1 MEALKQIAW
10 RPCAMVTLSRR
21 SALAGGAALLAAPN
35 VARAQ
40 AALRLT
46 LPWLAQGS
54 TAYAFIAREMGAFT
68 RRGLNVE
75 VTRGFGSVAAAQALS
90 QGQFDYA
97 IIGAGPMILAAA
109 RELPVVGMATVN
121 YDMTM
126 GIALRADSPIRT
138 AKDLEGKRIG
148 AVPTSAEFP
157 FWPAFARRAGINLS
171 TVTIQQMDNRV
182 LERSLIDR
190 QVDAITAIGS
200 STIPVMQAQNAA
212 FRFIPYSSAGLNFY
226 ANVICTR
233 AEVLRDRAAQ
243 AEAITDALLEAAA
256 LQLREPERALDMFI
270 RQVPEIGIT
279 SGGRENARLSQ
290 GLMQS
295 TMLVPEAIE
304 NGLGFTDIAKWNAM
318 TDLVMEFGAPADAKR
333 PNTDTIISNRFAG
346 KIKLTAEEWAAQ
358 RTRLA
363 PFGQMLG

>member
-1 MEALKQIAW
+1 MILS
-10 RPCAMVTLSRR
+10 SRR
-21 SALAGGAALLAAPN
+21 GVLLGGASLLATPA
-35 VARAQ
+35 VLRAQ
-40 AALRLT
+40 TATVRLT
-46 LPWLAQGS
+46 LPWLAQGA
-54 TAYAFIAREMGAFT
+54 TAYAYIAREMGAFS

-75 VTRGFGSVAAAQALS
+75 VSRGFGSVAAAQALS

-97 IIGAGPMILAAA
+97 IVGAGPMILAAA
-109 RELPVVGMATVN
+109 RALPIVGMATVN

-171 TVTIQQMDNRV
+171 SITIQQMDNRV

-200 STIPVMQAQNAA
+200 STIPVMQAQNAPH
-212 FRFIPYSSAGLNFY
+212 RFILYATAGINFY

-233 AEVLRDRAAQ
+233 AEVLQSRPAQ

-256 LQLREPERALDMFI
+256 FQLREPERAVDMFV
-270 RQVPEIGIT
+270 RQVPEIGLT
-279 SGGRENARLSQ
+279 AGGRENARLSQ
-290 GLMQS
+290 GIMQW
-295 TMLVPEAIE
+295 TMLADEAIN
-304 NGLGFTDIAKWNAM
+304 NGLGWTDMAKWNAM
-318 TDLVMEFGAPADAKR
+318 TDLVMEFGAPADARR
-333 PNTDTIISNRFAG
+333 PSTEAIISNRFAG
-346 KIKLTAEEWAAQ
+346 RIKLSAADWAAQ
-358 RTRLA
+358 RQRLA

>member
-1 MEALKQIAW
+1 MTQ
-10 RPCAMVTLSRR
+10 LSRR
-21 SALAGGAALLAAPN
+21 TALVAGTAILAAPQ

-40 AALRLT
+40 AAIKLT
-46 LPWLAQGS
+46 LPWLAQGA
-54 TAYAFIAREMGAFT
+54 TAYAFIAREMGAF
-68 RRGLNVE
+68 RSRGLNVD
-75 VTRGFGSVAAAQALS
+75 VTRGFGSVAAAQALA

-97 IIGAGPMILAAA
+97 IVGAGPMVLAAA
-109 RELPVVGMATVN
+109 RELPITGLATVN

-200 STIPVMQAQNAA
+200 STIPVMQAQRAEH
-212 FRFIPYSSAGLNFY
+212 RFIPYSSAGLNFY

-233 AEVLRDRAAQ
+233 PETLRANAAQ
-243 AEAITDALLEAAA
+243 AEAITDALMEAVA
-256 LQLREPERALDMFI
+256 LQLREPDRALDMFV

-279 SGGRENARLSQ
+279 SGGRQNATLSQ
-290 GLMQS
+290 GLMQW
-295 TMLVPEAIE
+295 TMLAPEAID
-304 NGLGFTDIAKWNAM
+304 NGLGFTDMAKWNAM

-333 PNTDTIISNRFAG
+333 PNTDAIISNRFAG
-346 KIKLTAEEWAAQ
+346 RIKLTPAEWAAQ

-363 PFGQMLG
+363 SFGAMLG

>member
-1 MEALKQIAW
+1 M
-10 RPCAMVTLSRR
+10 PSMTRR
-21 SALAGGAALLAAPN
+21 AALAAGTGLLAAPQI
-35 VARAQ
+35 ARAQ
-40 AALRLT
+40 AAIKLT

-54 TAYAFIAREMGAFT
+54 TAYCYIAKEMGAFQ

-75 VTRGFGSVAAAQALS
+75 VTRGFGSVAAAQALA

-97 IIGAGPMILAAA
+97 VVGAGPMILAAA
-109 RELPVVGMATVN
+109 RELPITGLATVN

-157 FWPAFARRAGINLS
+157 FWSAFARRAGINLS

-190 QVDAITAIGS
+190 QVDAITAIAS
-200 STIPVMQAQNAA
+200 STIPVMQAQNAPS
-212 FRFIPYSSAGLNFY
+212 RFIPYSSAGLNFY

-233 AEVLRDRAAQ
+233 PEILRDRAAQ

-256 LQLREPERALDMFI
+256 FQLREPERAIDMFVK
-270 RQVPEIGIT
+270 QVPEIGIT
-279 SGGRENARLSQ
+279 AGGRENARLSQ
-290 GLMQS
+290 GLMQA
-295 TMLVPEAIE
+295 TMVRPEAID
-304 NGLGFTDIAKWNAM
+304 NGLGYTDMAAWNAM
-318 TDLVMEFGAPADAKR
+318 TDLVMEFGAPTDAKR
-333 PNTDTIISNRFAG
+333 PSTEAIITNRFAG
-346 KIKLTAEEWAAQ
+346 KSKLTAAEWEAQ
-358 RTRLA
+358 RARLQSFQA
-363 PFGQMLG
+363 LLG

>member
-1 MEALKQIAW
+1 MI
-10 RPCAMVTLSRR
+10 TLSRR
-21 SALAGGAALLAAPN
+21 SALATGTALLAAPH

-40 AALRLT
+40 AAIKLT

-54 TAYAFIAREMGAFT
+54 TAYAYIAKEMGAFS
-68 RRGLNVE
+68 RRGLNVD
-75 VTRGFGSVAAAQALS
+75 VTRGFGSVAAAQALA

-97 IIGAGPMILAAA
+97 IVGAGPMILAAA
-109 RELPVVGMATVN
+109 RELAITGMATVN

-138 AKDLEGKRIG
+138 AKDLEGKRLG

-200 STIPVMQAQNAA
+200 STIPVMQAQRAD

-233 AEVLRDRAAQ
+233 PEILSGRAAQ
-243 AEAITDALLEAAA
+243 AEAMTEALLEAAA
-256 LQLREPERALDMFI
+256 FQLREPERALDMFVK
-270 RQVPEIGIT
+270 QVPEIGIT
-279 SGGRENARLSQ
+279 AGGRENARLSQ
-290 GLMQS
+290 GLMQA
-295 TMLVPEAIE
+295 TMLAPEAIE
-304 NGLGFTDIAKWNAM
+304 NGLGFTDMAKWNAM
-318 TDLVMEFGAPADAKR
+318 TDLVMEYGAPADAKR
-333 PNTDTIISNRFAG
+333 PNTATIISNNFAG
-346 KIKLTAEEWAAQ
+346 KVKLTAAEWAAQ

-363 PFGQMLG
+363 PFGAMLG

>member
-1 MEALKQIAW
+1 MT
-10 RPCAMVTLSRR
+10 MLSRR
-21 SALAGGAALLAAPN
+21 TALVAGTAVLAAPQ

-40 AALRLT
+40 AAIKLT

-54 TAYAFIAREMGAFT
+54 TAYAFIAREMGAF
-68 RRGLNVE
+68 RSRGLNVD
-75 VTRGFGSVAAAQALS
+75 VTRGFGSVAAAQALA

-97 IIGAGPMILAAA
+97 IVGAGPMVLAAA
-109 RELPVVGMATVN
+109 RELPITGLATVN

-126 GIALRADSPIRT
+126 GIAVRADSPIRT

-157 FWPAFARRAGINLS
+157 FWPAFARRAGIDTS
-171 TVTIQQMDNRV
+171 GIAIQQMDNRV

-200 STIPVMQAQNAA
+200 STIPVMQAQRAEH
-212 FRFIPYSSAGLNFY
+212 RFIPYSSAGLNFY

-233 AEVLRDRAAQ
+233 PETLRANAAQ

-256 LQLREPERALDMFI
+256 LQLREPDRAVDMFV

-279 SGGRENARLSQ
+279 AGGRENVRLSQ
-290 GLMQS
+290 GLMHW
-295 TMLVPEAIE
+295 TMLAPEAIE
-304 NGLGFTDIAKWNAM
+304 NGLGYTNINTWNAM

-333 PNTDTIISNRFAG
+333 PDTDAIISNRFAG
-346 KIKLTAEEWAAQ
+346 KIKLTPAEWEAQ

-363 PFGQMLG
+363 PFGAMLG

>member
-1 MEALKQIAW
+1 MTL
-10 RPCAMVTLSRR
+10 LSRR
-21 SALAGGAALLAAPN
+21 TALVAGTAVLAAPQI
-35 VARAQ
+35 ARAQ
-40 AALRLT
+40 AAIKLT

-54 TAYAFIAREMGAFT
+54 TAYAFIAREMGAF
-68 RRGLNVE
+68 RSRGLNVD
-75 VTRGFGSVAAAQALS
+75 VTRGFGSVAAAQALA

-97 IIGAGPMILAAA
+97 IVGAGPMVLAAA
-109 RELPVVGMATVN
+109 RELPITGLATVN

-157 FWPAFARRAGINLS
+157 FWPAFARRAEINLS
-171 TVTIQQMDNRV
+171 TITIQQMDNRV

-200 STIPVMQAQNAA
+200 STIPVMQAQRAEH
-212 FRFIPYSSAGLNFY
+212 RFIPYSSAGLNFY

-233 AEVLRDRAAQ
+233 PETLRANAAQ
-243 AEAITDALLEAAA
+243 AEAITDALMEAVA
-256 LQLREPERALDMFI
+256 LQLREPDRALDMFV

-279 SGGRENARLSQ
+279 QGGRQNAALSQ
-290 GLMQS
+290 GLMQW
-295 TMLVPEAIE
+295 TMLAPEAIE
-304 NGLGFTDIAKWNAM
+304 NGLGHTDMAKWNAM

-333 PNTDTIISNRFAG
+333 PNTDAIISNRFAG
-346 KIKLTAEEWAAQ
+346 RIKLTPAEWAAQ

-363 PFGQMLG
+363 PFGAMLG

>member
-1 MEALKQIAW
+1 MI
-10 RPCAMVTLSRR
+10 TLSRR
-21 SALAGGAALLAAPN
+21 SALVAGTALLASPH

-40 AALRLT
+40 AAIKLT
-46 LPWLAQGS
+46 LPWLAQGA

-75 VTRGFGSVAAAQALS
+75 VTRGFGSVAAAQALA

-97 IIGAGPMILAAA
+97 IVGAGPMILAAA
-109 RELPVVGMATVN
+109 RELPIVGMATVN

-157 FWPAFARRAGINLS
+157 FWPAFARRAGINLAG
-171 TVTIQQMDNRV
+171 VTIQQMDNRV

-200 STIPVMQAQNAA
+200 STIPVMQAQNAQH
-212 FRFIPYSSAGLNFY
+212 RFIPYSSAGLNFY

-233 AEVLRDRAAQ
+233 PEVLQNRAAQ
-243 AEAITDALLEAAA
+243 AEAVTDALLEAAA
-256 LQLREPERALDMFI
+256 LQLREPDRAVDMFI

-279 SGGRENARLSQ
+279 QGGRENARLSQ
-290 GLMQS
+290 SLMQT
-295 TMLVPEAIE
+295 TMLAPEAIE
-304 NGLGFTDIAKWNAM
+304 NGLGFTDMAKWNAM
-318 TDLVMEFGAPADAKR
+318 TDLVMEFGASADAKR
-333 PNTDTIISNRFAG
+333 PATEAIISNRFAG
-346 KIKLTAEEWAAQ
+346 KLKLTAAEWAAQ

-363 PFGQMLG
+363 PFGAMLG

>member
-1 MEALKQIAW
+1 MTL
-10 RPCAMVTLSRR
+10 LSRR
-21 SALAGGAALLAAPN
+21 TALVAGTAVLAAPQI
-35 VARAQ
+35 ARAQ
-40 AALRLT
+40 AAIRLT
-46 LPWLAQGS
+46 LPWLAQGA
-54 TAYAFIAREMGAFT
+54 TAYAFIAREMGAF
-68 RRGLNVE
+68 RNRGLNVD
-75 VTRGFGSVAAAQALS
+75 VTRGFGSVAAAQALA
-90 QGQFDYA
+90 QGQFEYA
-97 IIGAGPMILAAA
+97 IVGAGPMVLAAA
-109 RELPVVGMATVN
+109 RELPITGLATVN

-200 STIPVMQAQNAA
+200 STIPVMQAQNAQH
-212 FRFIPYSSAGLNFY
+212 RFIPYASAGLNFY
-226 ANVICTR
+226 ANVVCTR
-233 AEVLRDRAAQ
+233 PETLRNNAAQ
-243 AEAITDALLEAAA
+243 AEAITDALMEAVAP
-256 LQLREPERALDMFI
+256 QLREPDRALDMFI

-279 SGGRENARLSQ
+279 SGGRQNASLSQ
-290 GLMQS
+290 GLMQW
-295 TMLVPEAIE
+295 TMLAPEAID
-304 NGLGFTDIAKWNAM
+304 NGLGHTDLAKWNAM

-333 PNTDTIISNRFAG
+333 PDTAAIISNRFAG
-346 KIKLTAEEWAAQ
+346 RIKLTPAEWAAQ

-363 PFGQMLG
+363 PFGTMLG

>member
-1 MEALKQIAW
+1 MI
-10 RPCAMVTLSRR
+10 TLTRR
-21 SALAGGAALLAAPN
+21 SALVAGTALLAAPH
-35 VARAQ
+35 VAHAQ
-40 AALRLT
+40 AAIKLT

-54 TAYAFIAREMGAFT
+54 TAYAYIAKEMGAFS
-68 RRGLNVE
+68 RRGLNVD
-75 VTRGFGSVAAAQALS
+75 VTRGFGSVAAAQALA

-97 IIGAGPMILAAA
+97 IVGAGPMILAAA
-109 RELPVVGMATVN
+109 RELAITGMATVN

-138 AKDLEGKRIG
+138 AKDLEGKRLG

-157 FWPAFARRAGINLS
+157 FWPAFARRAGIDLS

-212 FRFIPYSSAGLNFY
+212 HRFIPYSSAGLNFY

-233 AEVLRDRAAQ
+233 PEILTGRAAQ
-243 AEAITDALLEAAA
+243 AEAMTEALLEAAA
-256 LQLREPERALDMFI
+256 FQLREPERALDMFVK
-270 RQVPEIGIT
+270 QVPEIGIT
-279 SGGRENARLSQ
+279 AGGRENARLSQ
-290 GLMQS
+290 GLMQA
-295 TMLVPEAIE
+295 TMLAPEAIE
-304 NGLGFTDIAKWNAM
+304 NGLGFTDMAKWNAM
-318 TDLVMEFGAPADAKR
+318 TDLVMEYGAPADAKR
-333 PNTDTIISNRFAG
+333 PNTAAIISNNFVG
-346 KIKLTAEEWAAQ
+346 KVKLTAAEWAAQ

-363 PFGQMLG
+363 PFGAMLG

>member
-1 MEALKQIAW
+1 MTL
-10 RPCAMVTLSRR
+10 LSRR
-21 SALAGGAALLAAPN
+21 ATLAAGTAVLAAPLATPQ

-40 AALRLT
+40 AAIKLT

-54 TAYAFIAREMGAFT
+54 TAYAFIAREMGAF
-68 RRGLNVE
+68 RSRGLNVD
-75 VTRGFGSVAAAQALS
+75 VTRGFGSVAAAQALA

-97 IIGAGPMILAAA
+97 IVGAGPMVLAAA
-109 RELPVVGMATVN
+109 RDLPITGLATVN

-138 AKDLEGKRIG
+138 AKDLEGKRLG

-157 FWPAFARRAGINLS
+157 FWPAFARRAGINTS
-171 TVTIQQMDNRV
+171 SITIQQMDNRV

-200 STIPVMQAQNAA
+200 STIPVMQAQRAEH
-212 FRFIPYSSAGLNFY
+212 RFIPYSSAGLNFY

-233 AEVLRDRAAQ
+233 PETLRANAAQ
-243 AEAITDALLEAAA
+243 AEAITDALMEAVA
-256 LQLREPERALDMFI
+256 LQLREPDRALDMFV

-279 SGGRENARLSQ
+279 SGGRQNAQLSQ
-290 GLMQS
+290 GLMQW
-295 TMLVPEAIE
+295 TMLAPEAIE
-304 NGLGFTDIAKWNAM
+304 NGLGHTDMAKWNAM

-333 PNTDTIISNRFAG
+333 PNTEAIISNRFAG
-346 KIKLTAEEWAAQ
+346 RIKLTPAEWAAQ

-363 PFGQMLG
+363 PFGAMLG

>member
-1 MEALKQIAW
+1 MT
-10 RPCAMVTLSRR
+10 MLSRR
-21 SALAGGAALLAAPN
+21 TALVAGTAVLAAPR

-40 AALRLT
+40 AAIKLT
-46 LPWLAQGS
+46 LPWLAQGA
-54 TAYAFIAREMGAFT
+54 TAYAFIAREMGAF
-68 RRGLNVE
+68 RSRGLNVD

-97 IIGAGPMILAAA
+97 IVGAGPMVLAAA
-109 RELPVVGMATVN
+109 RELPITGMATVN

-126 GIALRADSPIRT
+126 GIAVRADSPIRT

-157 FWPAFARRAGINLS
+157 FWPAFARRAGVNTAGI
-171 TVTIQQMDNRV
+171 TIQQMDNRV
-182 LERSLIDR
+182 LERALIDR

-200 STIPVMQAQNAA
+200 SSIPVMKAQGAEH
-212 FRFIPYSSAGLNFY
+212 RFIPYSSAGLNFY

-233 AEVLRDRAAQ
+233 PETLRTNAAQ

-256 LQLREPERALDMFI
+256 LQLRDPDRAVDLFV

-279 SGGRENARLSQ
+279 QGGRENVRLSQ
-290 GLMQS
+290 GLMQW
-295 TMLVPEAIE
+295 TMLAPEAIE
-304 NGLGFTDIAKWNAM
+304 NGLGYTNISTWNAM
-318 TDLVMEFGAPADAKR
+318 TDLVMEFGAPANATR
-333 PNTDTIISNRFAG
+333 PNTEAIISNRFAG
-346 KIKLTAEEWAAQ
+346 KIKLTPAEWAAQ

-363 PFGQMLG
+363 PFGAMLG